1 MYLKCAELLP
11 HNGTLLSSQQQL
23 SVQVEYLCEGLLFFQ
38 LDQLYLRQ
46 LEVSQYVFALKLLL
60 IALRLSD
67 HHIVNNWNTSNID
80 NAIPEAYRLN
90 EVISITFF
98 IKAVFN

>member
-1 MYLKCAELLP
+1 MW
-11 HNGTLLSSQQQL
+11 SS
-23 SVQVEYLCEGLLFFQ
+23 SFFQ

-60 IALRLSD
+60 IAPSYYQLD
-67 HHIVNNWNTSNID
+67 NWNASNKVKHD
-80 NAIPEAYRLN
+80 NAIPEAYHLN

-98 IKAVFN
+98 IKAVFNWGL